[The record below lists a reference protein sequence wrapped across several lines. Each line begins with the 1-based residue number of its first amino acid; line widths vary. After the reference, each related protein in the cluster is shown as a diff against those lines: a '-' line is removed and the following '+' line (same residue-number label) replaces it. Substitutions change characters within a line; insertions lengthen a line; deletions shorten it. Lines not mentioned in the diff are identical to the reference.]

1 MCHGQL
7 ISQALVQARKMHR
20 CDSCGEHVERGMRYV
35 KTVAVVEGDFQQS
48 KLCPRCQALLEAYYD
63 LGDVDACFDLS
74 ELRGMVNEMLAERG
88 MFGKLKA
95 KLRAW
100 TAPGRGGWH
109 T

>member
-1 MCHGQL
+1 MCHGQM

-20 CDSCGEHVERGMRYV
+20 CDCCGKHIEKGAKYV
-35 KTVAVVEGDFQQS
+35 RTAATIDGDFQSS

-74 ELRGMVNEMLAERG
+74 ELRSMVNSLLAEPG
-88 MFGKLKA
+88 MWSKVKA
-95 KLRAW
+95 KLRGW
-100 TAPGRGGWH
+100 VAPSGSWH